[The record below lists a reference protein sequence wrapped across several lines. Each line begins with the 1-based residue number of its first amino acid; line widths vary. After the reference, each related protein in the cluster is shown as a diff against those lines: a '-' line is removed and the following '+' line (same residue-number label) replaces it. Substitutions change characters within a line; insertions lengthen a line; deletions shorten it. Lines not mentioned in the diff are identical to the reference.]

1 MPTCQPNSCDHT
13 TITGIRPIEATPD
26 PIQSTASPVR
36 VPVPGRDTQHGNA
49 RAGPRPSAGL
59 GSGALTVYR
68 MRPRTGYLGDDHL

>member
-13 TITGIRPIEATPD
+13 TIRPIEATPD

-36 VPVPGRDTQHGNA
+36 VPVPGRDSTA
-49 RAGPRPSAGL
+49 RHDGTP

-68 MRPRTGYLGDDHL
+68 IMRPRTGYLGDDHL